1 MSRRADYPRA
11 GSPLV
16 SERRAGHDRLRRA
29 CANLAGFVAVVTVAF
44 LAFSFTAAWLA
55 ERIVP

>member
-1 MSRRADYPRA
+1 VSRRADYPRA
-11 GSPLV
+11 GSPLI

-29 CANLAGFVAVVTVAF
+29 CANLAGFATVVAVGY